1 VFVKLVNSEN
11 LIIELVSLIKN
22 SKYIVAFT
30 GAGIS
35 TESGIPDFRSPG
47 GLWERYN
54 PAEYAQ
60 YSSFLTHPEKFWQM
74 HQEASSLIQNAE
86 PNAAHKGLA
95 FLEKNFNLKTVITQ
109 NIDFLHKRAGS
120 TNVLELHGS
129 GEFGKCLSCS
139 KIYHY
144 KTIDKL
150 INEKGIPPLCTNCA
164 GLIKPNV
171 ILFGEPVPDNVFY
184 EARREA
190 SKADLVIIVGS
201 SLSVAPAAFLPQLAL
216 LNGSKLVIVNE
227 DETHYDDDA
236 TVVIRDKAGLVF
248 SWIIEILSKIL

>member
-1 VFVKLVNSEN
+1 MSVKSLISEN
-11 LIIELVSLIKN
+11 LILEIIRLIKN
-22 SKYIVAFT
+22 SNYIVAFT

-47 GLWERYN
+47 GLWERYD

-60 YSSFLTHPEKFWQM
+60 YSSFLAHPEKFWQM
-74 HQEASSLIQNAE
+74 HREGSLLIQNAE

-109 NIDFLHKRAGS
+109 NIDFLHTKAGS

-129 GEFGKCLSCS
+129 GEFGKCLNCR
-139 KIYHY
+139 KIYHH
-144 KTIDKL
+144 KAITDL
-150 INEKGIPPLCTNCA
+150 INEKGIPPRCTLCT

-171 ILFGEPVPDNVFY
+171 ILFGEPVPDNIFY
-184 EARREA
+184 EASREI
-190 SKADLVIIVGS
+190 SKADLVIVVGS
-201 SLSVAPAAFLPQLAL
+201 SLSVAPAVFLPRLAL
-216 LNGSKLVIVNE
+216 LNGSKLVIINE

-236 TVVIRDKAGLVF
+236 TIIIREKAGSVF
-248 SWIIEILSKIL
+248 SRIIEILSNNL